1 MHVVSSLWVKIHF
14 IEKDLMRE
22 SGTINVMPLTFA
34 WLLPKD
40 AQAETFMSWNVIT
53 KKLFI

>member
-1 MHVVSSLWVKIHF
+1 VKIHF